1 VARRDGNTANLGNAM
16 QLEKAQRGKQQRF
29 MPPATKAELEQAVE
43 IAREIRQ
50 RERYN
55 RIDYYDPYPYQKAFH
70 DTGSTCNQ
78 RLLMAANRIGKS
90 YCGSAEMSYHLTG
103 LYPKWWK
110 GRRFRQPIVGWAG
123 GVSNETTRDIV
134 QFELLGSPDDPEAFG
149 SGTVPRKLIIKTERK
164 PGVPNAKSVALIKH
178 VSGGNSSLFFKA
190 YEMGV
195 EKWQGRSVDCIWLD
209 EEPSREIYS
218 QAVTRTLDRRG
229 MVYMT
234 FTPEAGMTE
243 TVASFMNN
251 LKPGQSLDNA
261 TWDDA
266 SERVMS
272 MKGNRGHL
280 NEGVMEQI
288 LSSYAPH
295 EREMRRYGR
304 PSIGS
309 GLVFPVP
316 EEKILIDPFTI
327 EAHWPRIAAIDFGF
341 DHPTAVVWTAWDREE
356 DMYYIYDCYRQ
367 AKAPPSVHAASIQNR
382 PNFVPLAWPHDGNRR
397 DSMGNPGLAEQYRN
411 LGCNMLPFH
420 FENPPALGEKKGGN
434 SIEVGIMDMLQK
446 MENGQFKVFSTLKE
460 WFEEF
465 RMYHRKDGKIIPL
478 RDDLMSATRYAIMS
492 MRFGI
497 SGEDPQWT
505 KDIEYRDYGI
515 I

>member
-1 VARRDGNTANLGNAM
+1 MLSTNQLSNTDIQERR
-16 QLEKAQRGKQQRF
+16 
-29 MPPATKAELEQAVE
+29 
-43 IAREIRQ
+43 REHK
-50 RERYN
+50 RERQERIRFN
-55 RIDYYDPYPYQKAFH
+55 RVKAYDPYPYQQKFH
-70 DTGSTCNQ
+70 EGGSGANQ

-90 YCGSAEMSYHLTG
+90 YCGSMELSYHLTG
-103 LYPKWWK
+103 VYPDWWK
-110 GRRFRQPIVGWAG
+110 GRVYDRPIVAWAG

-149 SGTVPRKLIIKTERK
+149 SGTIPKKTIIKTERK

-209 EEPSREIYS
+209 EEPSRDIYS

-251 LKPGQSLDNA
+251 LQPGQSLVNA

-266 SERVMS
+266 SEKVQT
-272 MKGNRGHL
+272 MKGEQGHL
-280 NEGVMEQI
+280 SEVVMEQI
-288 LSSYAPH
+288 LSSYSPH

-309 GLVFPVP
+309 GLIFPIN
-316 EEKILIDPFTI
+316 EEKLMVDPIHI
-327 EAHWPRIAAIDFGF
+327 EDHWPRIAAIDFGW
-341 DHPTAVVWTAWDREE
+341 DHPTAVVWCAIDRDE
-356 DMYYIYDCYRQ
+356 DVFYVYDCYRMS
-367 AKAPPSVHAASIQNR
+367 KASPASHAEVIRSR
-382 PNFVPLAWPHDGNRR
+382 PHFIPIAYPHDGNRR
-397 DSMGNPGLAEQYRN
+397 DSMGNPGLADQYRN
-411 LGCNMLPFH
+411 LGCNMRLDH
-420 FENPPALGEKKGGN
+420 FTNPPALGENKGGN
-434 SIEVGIMDMLQK
+434 SIEEGLMAMIQA
-446 MENGQFKVFSTLKE
+446 MENDKFKIFSTLPD

-465 RMYHRKDGKIIPL
+465 RMYHRKGGKVVPL
-478 RDDLMSATRYAIMS
+478 RDDIMSATRYAFQS
-492 MRFGI
+492 QRFAVA
-497 SGEDPQWT
+497 GEDPAWT
-505 KDIEYRDYGI
+505 QDVVYGNYGI
-515 I
+515 V

>member
-1 VARRDGNTANLGNAM
+1 MPSSNIRT
-16 QLEKAQRGKQQRF
+16 LELLK
-29 MPPATKAELEQAVE
+29 ELK
-43 IAREIRQ
+43 Q

-55 RIDYYDPYPYQKAFH
+55 RVDYYDPYPYQVKFH
-70 DTGSTCNQ
+70 DTGADSNQ

-90 YCGSAEMSYHLTG
+90 YCGSMELSYHLTG
-103 LYPKWWK
+103 LYPDWWN
-110 GRRFRQPIVGWAG
+110 GRVYKQPIVAWAG

-149 SGTVPRKLIIKTERK
+149 SGTVPKNYIIKTERK

-218 QAVTRTLDRRG
+218 QAVTRTLDRKG

-243 TVASFMNN
+243 TVASFINRIQ
-251 LKPGQSLDNA
+251 PGQALVNA

-266 SERVMS
+266 SERVKS
-272 MKGNRGHL
+272 ASGKNGHL
-280 NEGVMEQI
+280 SEVVMEQI
-288 LSSYAPH
+288 LSSYSPH

-309 GLVFPVP
+309 GLVFPID
-316 EEKILIDPFTI
+316 EEKLLTEPIHI
-327 EAHWPRIAAIDFGF
+327 ESHWPRIAAIDFGF
-341 DHPTAVVWTAWDREE
+341 DHPTAVVWCAMDNDNDTF
-356 DMYYIYDCYRQ
+356 YIYDCYRV
-367 AKAPPSVHAASIQNR
+367 AKASPSVHASAVRTR
-382 PNFVPLAWPHDGNRR
+382 PYFIPIAYPHDGNRR
-397 DSMGNPGLAEQYRN
+397 DSMGNPGLADQYRN
-411 LGCNMLPFH
+411 LGCNFMLEH
-420 FENPPALGEKKGGN
+420 FTNPPALGENKGSN
-434 SIEVGIMDMLQK
+434 SVEEGLMAMLQA
-446 MENGQFKVFSTLKE
+446 MEAGNFKVFSTLSD
-460 WFEEF
+460 WWEEY
-465 RMYHRKDGKIIPL
+465 RMYHRKGGKVVPL
-478 RDDLMSATRYAIMS
+478 RDDLMSATRYAFMS
-492 MRFGI
+492 QRHAV
-497 SGEDPQWT
+497 SGEDPTWT
-505 KDIEYRDYGI
+505 KDLEYKNYGI